1 MNNLSEDYNIQDSAP
16 SPVFARN
23 EATESPE
30 TSGGVRI
37 IKIGG
42 NIIDDPAELAQFISN
57 FSKIEGYKILVHGG
71 GKSATKMAESIGLTP
86 KMIDGRRITDA
97 PMLDVAVMIYAGQIN
112 KNIVAQLQGHNC
124 NAMGFS
130 GADGNLI
137 QSEKRNHPRI
147 DYGFVGDVKKVNT
160 TLLASLLN
168 NNIIPVFCAITHDGN
183 GQLLNTNADTIA
195 SELAIALSEVFDVT
209 LNYCFEKLGVL
220 YDADDDSSVIPSI
233 NQELFSKLKLEKA
246 IHSGMIPKLDNCFN
260 SLAKGVQ
267 KIKIGHHKMLQ
278 NKDSI
283 CTKIEL

>member
-1 MNNLSEDYNIQDSAP
+1 MENKKSVTL
-16 SPVFARN
+16 V
-23 EATESPE
+23 
-30 TSGGVRI
+30 
-37 IKIGG
+37 KIGG
-42 NIIDDPAELAQFISN
+42 NIIDDPAELAQFLAD
-57 FSKIEGYKILVHGG
+57 FSKIDGYKVLVHGG
-71 GKSATKMAESIGLTP
+71 GKSATKMAESIGLKP
-86 KMIDGRRITDA
+86 KMIEGRRITDA
-97 PMLDVAVMIYAGQIN
+97 PMLEVAVMIYAGQIN
-112 KNIVAQLQGHNC
+112 KNIVAQLQAHSS
-124 NAMGFS
+124 NAMGFT

-137 QSEKRNHPRI
+137 QSKKRNHPTI

-168 NNIIPVFCAITHDGN
+168 NNIVPVFCAITHDGN

-209 LNYCFEKLGVL
+209 LNYCFEKPGVL
-220 YDADDDSSVIPSI
+220 FDAEDDSSVITSI
-233 NQELFSKLKLEKA
+233 NQELYSKLKTEKA

-278 NKDSI
+278 NEDSI

>member
-1 MNNLSEDYNIQDSAP
+1 MENNKSVTL
-16 SPVFARN
+16 V
-23 EATESPE
+23 
-30 TSGGVRI
+30 
-37 IKIGG
+37 KIGG
-42 NIIDDPAELAQFISN
+42 NIIDDPAELAQFLAD
-57 FSKIEGYKILVHGG
+57 FSKIEGYKVLVHGG
-71 GKSATKMAESIGLTP
+71 GKSATKMAENIGLTP
-86 KMIDGRRITDA
+86 KMIEGRRITDA

-112 KNIVAQLQGHNC
+112 KNIVAQLQARNS
-124 NAMGFS
+124 NAMGFT

-137 QSEKRNHPRI
+137 QSEKRNHPSI

-160 TLLASLLN
+160 TLLASLLK
-168 NNIIPVFCAITHDGN
+168 NNIVPVFCAITHDGN

-209 LNYCFEKLGVL
+209 LNYCFEKPGVL
-220 YDADDDSSVIPSI
+220 FDAEDDSSVIPI
-233 NQELFSKLKLEKA
+233 IYQELYSKLKSEKA

-278 NKDSI
+278 NEDSI